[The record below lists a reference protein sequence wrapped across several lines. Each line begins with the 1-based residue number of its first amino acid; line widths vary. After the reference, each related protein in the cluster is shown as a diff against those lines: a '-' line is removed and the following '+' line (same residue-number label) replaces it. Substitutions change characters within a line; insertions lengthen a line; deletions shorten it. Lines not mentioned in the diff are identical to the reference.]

1 MRKFALAL
9 LAISLM
15 TAGMAYSQCATSIHT
30 LQMNSPVGINLLA
43 TPCNVVVTAV
53 RSSGFYGSQEPH
65 GAWDAIW
72 VYYPGHTFQP
82 GDKVG
87 ICGVFKEVCGLSTID
102 IPASGIYGWVV
113 KPSGPEGTAPIPA
126 ANFVTAADLMAS
138 PEQWE
143 SVMITIID
151 GMTVPAGFSLG
162 SGQWLVNA
170 LDGTSL
176 LFDDFW
182 YNFAN
187 VMEGQCYNNATG
199 IIHDACGVY
208 TFEPF
213 ADGLPIVNCSVNE
226 ETVSLGTI
234 KALFR

>member
-9 LAISLM
+9 LAISLT
-15 TAGMAYSQCATSIHT
+15 TAGMAYSQCTTSIHT
-30 LQMNSPVGINLLA
+30 LQMNSPVGVNLLA
-43 TPCNVVVTAV
+43 TPCNVVITAV
-53 RSSGFYGSQEPH
+53 RSTGFFGSQEPH

-72 VYYPGHTFQP
+72 VYYPGHTFHA
-82 GDKVG
+82 GDKVS

-102 IPASGIYGWVV
+102 IPASGIYGWIL
-113 KPSGPEGTAPIPA
+113 KTGTAPIPP
-126 ANFVTAADLMAS
+126 ANFVTAAELMAS

-143 SVMITIID
+143 SVTTMITD

-162 SGQWLVNA
+162 TGQWLVNA

-176 LFDDFW
+176 RFDDFW
-182 YNFAN
+182 YNFAQ

-199 IIHDACGVY
+199 ILHDACGVY

-213 ADGLPIVNCSVNE
+213 ADGLAPVGCSVTE
-226 ETVSLGTI
+226 EKISLGAI
-234 KALFR
+234 KAKFR

>member
-15 TAGMAYSQCATSIHT
+15 TAGMAYACGMSIHT
-30 LQMNSPVGINLLA
+30 LQVNSPAALNSLV
-43 TPCNVVVTAV
+43 TPCDAVITEV
-53 RSSGFYGSQEPH
+53 RSTGFFASQAPH
-65 GAWDAIW
+65 GPYDAIW
-72 VYYPGHTFQP
+72 VYYPGHTFAP
-82 GDKVG
+82 GDLIS
-87 ICGVFKEVCGLSTID
+87 ICGLFKEVCGLTTID
-102 IPASGIYGWVV
+102 IPAAGLYGYIL
-113 KPSGPEGTAPIPA
+113 KTGTAPIPPV
-126 ANFVTAADLMAS
+126 NYVTAADLMAS

-143 SVMITIID
+143 SVTITIVD

-170 LDGTSL
+170 LDGTPL

-182 YNFAN
+182 YNFAQ

-213 ADGLPIVNCSVNE
+213 DDGLPIVNCSVNE